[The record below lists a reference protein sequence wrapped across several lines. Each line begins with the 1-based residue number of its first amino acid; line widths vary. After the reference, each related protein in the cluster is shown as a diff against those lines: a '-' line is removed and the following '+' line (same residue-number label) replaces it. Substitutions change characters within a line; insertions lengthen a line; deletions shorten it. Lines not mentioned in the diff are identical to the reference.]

1 MSDFTGTDP
10 QASAKVFRHSRM
22 SGTEG
27 TVAVDSKTSSTID
40 QYFVHIIAYCFALHF
55 FLGLVAVLNA
65 SNLTYFYY
73 FPATVHIVIA
83 GPSVDIYLWTCSLIV
98 SSTILLVKGKE
109 EPPPFTLRL
118 AVLGTIVLAVLMLLA
133 PVFKLSS
140 VPLSFVLFVA
150 GTLEF
155 LLLIPGRKLSLFNWS
170 SRGTAARVGVYLLAF
185 FCTIEVSSAVF
196 YVLRAFGV
204 AGVAAS
210 GQLDAVIELQLTYAA
225 YAVLPFLYIGF
236 LTSCF
241 WAPVVNNLW
250 KRNSVPLRFQT
261 EAELSQTRSPSSII
275 LDPKFL
281 LAIVVAVFIGYYPYF
296 QNQSW
301 LVGSDSYSRYYEPLL
316 QMNAGGL
323 TGAMR
328 QVLKEDHPLTLML
341 LYSAQLTG
349 MGPFNVVKLS
359 PVFLTLT
366 LALMFLL
373 FNGGQNSNS
382 LGLMAFLFSILSA
395 TTAIGLYASAIAN
408 WMVLVVWVAFLA
420 YLGFRTDEHYRKRDF
435 LVLLLLS
442 TLMIVI
448 HPWTWGVFAIAILA
462 ASILALIQEKRN
474 RSAVSISLIQIILI
488 DYAFIFFSAIYL
500 AWSEGWGVFNALTL
514 YTYVFRNPPT
524 VLEFWAALNWTTK
537 FWSQFLSPIYIF
549 LAIFGVVA
557 LLRTDVSPWRQR
569 LILSW
574 IFASMIG
581 SILVAPIGFVPNSPA
596 SSDSQ
601 LWRMMFLTPFQVTV
615 PFGVLWISG
624 KLYGY
629 RSTVETAQLP
639 KAYAW
644 GPAAWV
650 ITVLSSGIIM
660 AFTPYLIALAIL
672 LISVPI
678 ITAVS
683 IEKISVNEGA
693 FLSYAIQA
701 ACILIAFNYTARAI
715 SGLLIDPHNY
725 PYGNAQFGSVHPET
739 PPKQGTLPP
748 H

>member
-1 MSDFTGTDP
+1 MALRTLT
-10 QASAKVFRHSRM
+10 KVFRHSRM

-27 TVAVDSKTSSTID
+27 TAAVDSKTSSTID
-40 QYFVHIIAYCFALHF
+40 RYLVHVIAYCFALHF
-55 FLGLVAVLNA
+55 FLGLVEVLNA
-65 SNLTYFYY
+65 SNLSYFYY

-83 GPSVDIYLWTCSLIV
+83 GPSADMYLWTCSLIV
-98 SSTILLVKGKE
+98 SSTILLVKDKE
-109 EPPPFTLRL
+109 EPPPFTFRL
-118 AVLGTIVLAVLMLLA
+118 AVLGTIVLAVLLLLA
-133 PVFKLSS
+133 PMFKLPS
-140 VPLSFVLFVA
+140 VPLTFVLFAA

-155 LLLIPGRKLSLFNWS
+155 SLLIPGRKLSLVNWS
-170 SRGTAARVGVYLLAF
+170 PRGTAARVGIYLLAF
-185 FCTIEVSSAVF
+185 FCTIEISSSVF

-204 AGVAAS
+204 AGIAAS

-225 YAVLPFLYIGF
+225 YGALPLLYIGF

-241 WAPVVNNLW
+241 WAPVVNHLW
-250 KRNSVPLRFQT
+250 KRNSVLFRLKT
-261 EAELSQTRSPSSII
+261 EAELSQTRPLSSII

-296 QNQSW
+296 QSQSW
-301 LVGSDSYSRYYEPLL
+301 LVGTDSYSRYYEPLL
-316 QMNAGGL
+316 QMNAGGPI
-323 TGAMR
+323 GAMR
-328 QVLKEDHPLTLML
+328 LVLKEDHPLTLMF

-349 MGPFNVVKLS
+349 MGPFNVVRLS

-366 LALMFLL
+366 LALMFL
-373 FNGGQNSNS
+373 FFIGGKNSNS
-382 LGLMAFLFSILSA
+382 LGLMAFLFSVLSA

-420 YLGFRTDEHYRKRDF
+420 YLGFRTDEHYRERDF
-435 LVLLLLS
+435 FVLLFLS
-442 TLMIVI
+442 TLMVVI

-462 ASILALIQEKRN
+462 ASVLALNREKQN
-474 RSAVSISLIQIILI
+474 RSVVSTSLMRVILI
-488 DYAFIFFSAIYL
+488 DYAFVFFSVIYL
-500 AWSEGWGVFNALTL
+500 TWSEGWGVFNALTL

-537 FWSQFLSPIYIF
+537 FWSQFFSPFYIL
-549 LAIFGVVA
+549 LATFGVVA
-557 LLRTDVSPWRQR
+557 LLRTDVSLWRQR

-574 IFASMIG
+574 IFASLIG

-624 KLYGY
+624 KLYGHKP
-629 RSTVETAQLP
+629 SVQTAELP

-660 AFTPYLIALAIL
+660 AFAPYLAALAIL

-678 ITAVS
+678 TTAVLT
-683 IEKISVNEGA
+683 EKISGSEGA
-693 FLSYAIQA
+693 LLSCAIQA
-701 ACILIAFNYTARAI
+701 VCILIAFNYTARAI

-725 PYGNAQFGSVHPET
+725 PYGNAQFGTIHSESHT
-739 PPKQGTLPP
+739 KQGILPP